1 MVRERPPTSAG
12 RLGRVPGAAPFFQ
25 FLISEILGVLRS
37 ILETNP
43 TIFLIF
49 CIRPDM
55 TDLRTNPY
63 WRFSEF
69 LTDVDFL
76 AFLWCKN
83 DVFSKN
89 WQFFA
94 SKSNFVH
101 TTRLASACMRKVRQ
115 LARTISTRTL
125 VYEKLTWTY
134 DILNVCKKRARCV
147 IFKHNAT

>member
-1 MVRERPPTSAG
+1 MVRASPNLIRPPGEGPRAG
-12 RLGRVPGAAPFFQ
+12 PLFLNFDRWFFED
-25 FLISEILGVLRS
+25 IIA

-49 CIRPDM
+49 CIRLGM

-63 WRFSEF
+63 WRFPEF

-76 AFLWCKN
+76 AFFWCKN

-101 TTRLASACMRKVRQ
+101 TTRLASAGMRKVRQ

-125 VYEKLTWTY
+125 VYNKLTWTY
-134 DILNVCKKRARCV
+134 NNLNVCKKRARSV
-147 IFKHNAT
+147 ISKHNVT

>member
-1 MVRERPPTSAG
+1 M
-12 RLGRVPGAAPFFQ
+12 
-25 FLISEILGVLRS
+25 S

-49 CIRPDM
+49 CIRLAM

-76 AFLWCKN
+76 AILGCKN

-89 WQFFA
+89 WQYFVPNSIFF
-94 SKSNFVH
+94 H
-101 TTRLASACMRKVRQ
+101 TTRLASASMQKVRQ
-115 LARTISTRTL
+115 LVRTISITTL
-125 VYEKLTWTY
+125 VYHKMTWTY
-134 DILNVCKKRARCV
+134 DFLNVCRKRARSVVC
-147 IFKHNAT
+147 KHNVT

>member
-12 RLGRVPGAAPFFQ
+12 RLGRVPGAAPFFR
-25 FLISEILGVLRS
+25 FLISEILGGLMS

-43 TIFLIF
+43 PIFLIF
-49 CIRPDM
+49 CIRPDI

-63 WRFSEF
+63 WRFSEIW
-69 LTDVDFL
+69 TEVDFL
-76 AFLWCKN
+76 AIFRCKN

-115 LARTISTRTL
+115 LVRRISTRTL
-125 VYEKLTWTY
+125 VYDKLTWTY
-134 DILNVCKKRARCV
+134 DNLNVCKKRARSV
-147 IFKHNAT
+147 ISKHNVT